1 MFGSGFL
8 AHQGA
13 ISEIQGTEQ
22 VDPMDMME
30 QVTKDLDNRME
41 FYQQIN
47 VTMDMQVVN
56 IMFCVKY
63 DCVFFQT
70 NVPEP
75 FQAEDATEDSL
86 KEGLPAGLSDSQ
98 VTCLSRFRPVIKHD
112 VDIGNI
118 GKF

>member
-30 QVTKDLDNRME
+30 QVTKGLDNRME

-56 IMFCVKY
+56 IIIFLNMI
-63 DCVFFQT
+63 VFFSRQMFLNLSKLKT
-70 NVPEP
+70 RLKTAWRKV
-75 FQAEDATEDSL
+75 FQLDF
-86 KEGLPAGLSDSQ
+86 Q
-98 VTCLSRFRPVIKHD
+98 IHR
-112 VDIGNI
+112 
-118 GKF
+118 

>member
-41 FYQQIN
+41 FYQQVN

-56 IMFCVKY
+56 IIFFRNVIEFFPRQMFLNLSK
-63 DCVFFQT
+63 
-70 NVPEP
+70 
-75 FQAEDATEDSL
+75 L
-86 KEGLPAGLSDSQ
+86 KTWLKT
-98 VTCLSRFRPVIKHD
+98 V
-112 VDIGNI
+112 
-118 GKF
+118 

>member
-1 MFGSGFL
+1 
-8 AHQGA
+8 
-13 ISEIQGTEQ
+13 
-22 VDPMDMME
+22 MDMME
-30 QVTKDLDNRME
+30 QVTKGLDTRME

-75 FQAEDATEDSL
+75 FQAEDETEDSL

-98 VTCLSRFRPVIKHD
+98 VTCLSMFEPTIKHD
-112 VDIGNI
+112 VEC
-118 GKF
+118 